1 MNKDSLILFLEI
13 NNLNYIFFVGKK
25 DEENNFQTIFKQE
38 VSLTGIEN
46 DKISSLE
53 KVFST
58 IKQNL
63 YLIEQKLEHTFNEIV
78 LILDNFNL
86 TFLNLTGYKK
96 LNNSQVLRENIIY
109 ILNTLK
115 SCVVEIE
122 KKKNILHIFN
132 SKFYLD
138 KKKIENL
145 PIGLF
150 GDFYSHELSFVLINK
165 NDYSNLENIL
175 DKCGLKI
182 KKILVKSFISGAL
195 TSNNNKNLDT
205 FFYLKINENNSKI
218 FYYENNCIKSE
229 QNFKFGADIIIKDIS
244 KITYLNFD
252 TIKMILK
259 QMEFKENIK
268 EDELIDKFFFRK
280 IDYRKIKKKLIYDI
294 ALARIEEMIKIILF
308 KNINYVNYNKISK
321 NIFFEIDDRVT
332 SNFLEK
338 IFKMEISNRDSFKVN
353 LIKNT
358 SYDCMLQT
366 AYEIVHF
373 GWKKEAIP
381 IIQPKIS
388 LTKRFFEAIFG

>member
-13 NNLNYIFFVGKK
+13 NNLNYIFFVGKN
-25 DEENNFQTIFKQE
+25 DEENNFQIIFKQE
-38 VSLTGIEN
+38 VPLAGIED

-96 LNNSQVLRENIIY
+96 LNGSQVLRENIIY

-115 SCVVEIE
+115 SCVVETE

-165 NDYSNLENIL
+165 NDYSNLENVL
-175 DKCGLKI
+175 DKCGLQI

-205 FFYLKINENNSKI
+205 FFYLKINENNSKL

>member
-1 MNKDSLILFLEI
+1 
-13 NNLNYIFFVGKK
+13 
-25 DEENNFQTIFKQE
+25 
-38 VSLTGIEN
+38 
-46 DKISSLE
+46 
-53 KVFST
+53 
-58 IKQNL
+58 
-63 YLIEQKLEHTFNEIV
+63 
-78 LILDNFNL
+78 
-86 TFLNLTGYKK
+86 
-96 LNNSQVLRENIIY
+96 
-109 ILNTLK
+109 
-115 SCVVEIE
+115 
-122 KKKNILHIFN
+122 
-132 SKFYLD
+132 
-138 KKKIENL
+138 
-145 PIGLF
+145 
-150 GDFYSHELSFVLINK
+150 LSFVLINK

-229 QNFKFGADIIIKDIS
+229 QNFKFGADIVIKDIS
-244 KITYLNFD
+244 KITNLNSD

-280 IDYRKIKKKLIYDI
+280 TDYRKIKKKLIYDI
-294 ALARIEEMIKIILF
+294 ALARIEEMLKIILF
-308 KNINYVNYNKISK
+308 KNINYINYNKMSK

-332 SNFLEK
+332 SYFLEK
-338 IFKMEISNRDSFKVN
+338 IFKMEISNKDSFKVN
-353 LIKNT
+353 IIKNT

-381 IIQPKIS
+381 IIHPKIS

>member
-13 NNLNYIFFVGKK
+13 NNLNYIFFVGKN
-25 DEENNFQTIFKQE
+25 DEENNFQIIFKQE
-38 VSLTGIEN
+38 VPLAGIED

-78 LILDNFNL
+78 LILDYFNL

-115 SCVVEIE
+115 SCVVETE

-145 PIGLF
+145 PVGLF

-165 NDYSNLENIL
+165 NDYSNLENVL
-175 DKCGLKI
+175 DKCGLQI

-205 FFYLKINENNSKI
+205 FFYLKINENNSKL

-229 QNFKFGADIIIKDIS
+229 QNFKFGADIVIKDIS

>member
-1 MNKDSLILFLEI
+1 
-13 NNLNYIFFVGKK
+13 
-25 DEENNFQTIFKQE
+25 
-38 VSLTGIEN
+38 
-46 DKISSLE
+46 
-53 KVFST
+53 
-58 IKQNL
+58 
-63 YLIEQKLEHTFNEIV
+63 
-78 LILDNFNL
+78 
-86 TFLNLTGYKK
+86 
-96 LNNSQVLRENIIY
+96 
-109 ILNTLK
+109 
-115 SCVVEIE
+115 
-122 KKKNILHIFN
+122 
-132 SKFYLD
+132 
-138 KKKIENL
+138 
-145 PIGLF
+145 
-150 GDFYSHELSFVLINK
+150 
-165 NDYSNLENIL
+165 
-175 DKCGLKI
+175 
-182 KKILVKSFISGAL
+182 
-195 TSNNNKNLDT
+195 
-205 FFYLKINENNSKI
+205 
-218 FYYENNCIKSE
+218 
-229 QNFKFGADIIIKDIS
+229 
-244 KITYLNFD
+244 
-252 TIKMILK
+252 MILK